1 MTTVTAKYA
10 GITANNQVTSLQ
22 STVAAADTAV
32 VTVVNIHRKIYTVRS
47 VNALLFFTVHI
58 SVLHLAATVN

>member
-1 MTTVTAKYA
+1 LTTVTAKYA

-22 STVAAADTAV
+22 STVAAANTAV
-32 VTVVNIHRKIYTVRS
+32 VTVVDIYRKICTIRS
-47 VNALLFFTVHI
+47 FNALLFFTVHI